1 MNEKKNVIKYM
12 CVSKFTCAF
21 FTERLSSTAYFID
34 KSNLWMD
41 DSYLSMEHGSLL
53 SIVNL
58 MLISALL

>member
-1 MNEKKNVIKYM
+1 MKRRMLLNM

-21 FTERLSSTAYFID
+21 FTEGLSSTAYFID